1 MKKKFVV
8 FLGVIGLFGM
18 MPFMVNAEDLTSN
31 LTLSSNTNACY
42 TVKSGSNVTL
52 NLAGYTLTNDGDCD
66 TLTIE
71 KGATLT
77 ITGNGTVDN
86 VNHGKAA
93 IYNNGTTTI
102 ENVTIT
108 RSKADSK
115 TNTYYAVLNH
125 GAMTIKNANI
135 KMNDNY
141 SSLVS
146 NGYYDYTNT
155 SSDKT
160 GYIDGVGQP
169 TATLTINNGIF
180 TGGKSAIKND
190 DAGFT
195 TISNGTFT
203 GARAIQ
209 NANEMKINGG
219 TFSSTEEP
227 MVIWNAGWVGHD
239 KDAGKVEINGGTF
252 NASDSQSIFSIMQSD
267 PNEITI
273 NNGTFNGAIFN
284 QDLLSNYPNNK
295 ILVAGGTFNAS
306 TDAGDEL
313 NKNIVKKNKVQGA
326 QELVADDGTVYLG
339 YKVTI
344 HYVDSNGKTIA
355 TDTVNYYNAN
365 EAYQTTPIS
374 ISGYTKASVKG
385 NETGKSAYDNVEV
398 TYVYNKNTMFRESTI
413 ENPNTLDNI
422 GLFFAIA
429 TISLFGIGVTFNK
442 LRKD

>member
-52 NLAGYTLTNDGDCD
+52 NLAGYTLTNDGDCN

-93 IYNNGTTTI
+93 VFNNGTTTI
-102 ENVTIT
+102 ENGTFT
-108 RSKADSK
+108 RSKSVYPG
-115 TNTYYAVLNH
+115 NTYYVILNH
-125 GAMTIKNANI
+125 GTMTIKNADVSNN
-135 KMNDNY
+135 KVTEGG
-141 SSLVS
+141 SLIA
-146 NGYYDYTNT
+146 NGYYNYSDYSANLNEAH
-155 SSDKT
+155 
-160 GYIDGVGQP
+160 P
-169 TATLTINNGIF
+169 TLTIENG
-180 TGGKSAIKND
+180 TYSGGNATIKND
-190 DAGFT
+190 DGGKV
-195 TISNGTFT
+195 I
-203 GARAIQ
+203 I
-209 NANEMKINGG
+209 KGG
-219 TFSSTEEP
+219 TFKDGLVALQNVDDAEISGGSFSS
-227 MVIWNAGWVGHD
+227 VGEAKNPGPYLIVNSGGSND
-239 KDAGKVEINGGTF
+239 DNESGSLKITGGTF
-252 NASDSQSIFSIMQSD
+252 DQGTNSSLIGGSSAQEAS
-267 PNEITI
+267 NVTI
-273 NNGTFNGAIFN
+273 SSGTFNG
-284 QDLLSNYPNNK
+284 
-295 ILVAGGTFNAS
+295 ILMTEDENTTATLAVSGGTFKAS
-306 TDAGDEL
+306 TTDGDEI
-313 NKNIVKKNKVQGA
+313 NKKVVEKNKVQGA

-429 TISLFGIGVTFNK
+429 TISLLGLGITFNK
-442 LRKD
+442 LKKD